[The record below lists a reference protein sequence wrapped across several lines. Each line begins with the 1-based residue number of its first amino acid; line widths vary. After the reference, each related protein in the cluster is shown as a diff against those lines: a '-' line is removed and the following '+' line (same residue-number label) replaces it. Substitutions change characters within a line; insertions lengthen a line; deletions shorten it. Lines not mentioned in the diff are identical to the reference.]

1 MFRWLPSSLRSTC
14 VTLARMVP
22 RWRASF
28 IPSGLAFVAV
38 PPFALERLSVSRGPD
53 GRIARIRY
61 VLPRH
66 KAANRL
72 WPNSL
77 LDRMD
82 AIAGA

>member
-1 MFRWLPSSLRSTC
+1 
-14 VTLARMVP
+14 MVP